1 MKLQI
6 TVKPNARHTKVKQ
19 LPDGSLKVSVNAP
32 NRGFTLV
39 GNYII
44 GAELMYD
51 AQKIQALIAEALPG
65 ARVKV
70 GGMND
75 HFEALVV
82 WEGFQNKSLVEQHQM
97 VMAPLQEGLKEAI
110 HALSIKTKIKE
121 I

>member
-1 MKLQI
+1 MDFACVY
-6 TVKPNARHTKVKQ
+6 T
-19 LPDGSLKVSVNAP
+19 
-32 NRGFTLV
+32 
-39 GNYII
+39 
-44 GAELMYD
+44 AE
-51 AQKIQALIAEALPG
+51 KIQEILVKSLAG

-70 GGMND
+70 TDTTGTGD

-121 I
+121 S